1 MHLLSLIWR
10 IENDLHQ
17 TLSNGGFEKNEE
29 SMETRQSINGINNRL
44 DSCAF
49 MKDPYINNAVSNL
62 LWTGWEASIKW

>member
-49 MKDPYINNAVSNL
+49 KFALSLTQSQTCFVLAGKLP
-62 LWTGWEASIKW
+62 

>member
-1 MHLLSLIWR
+1 MICTKLLS
-10 IENDLHQ
+10 NV
-17 TLSNGGFEKNEE
+17 GFEKNEE

-62 LWTGWEASIKW
+62 L